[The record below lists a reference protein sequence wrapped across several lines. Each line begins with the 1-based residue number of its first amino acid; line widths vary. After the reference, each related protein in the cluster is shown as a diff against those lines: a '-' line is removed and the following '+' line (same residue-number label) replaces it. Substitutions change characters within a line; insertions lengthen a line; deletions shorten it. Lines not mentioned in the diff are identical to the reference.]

1 MFLAKSSVAVFLQM
15 PAKNEFSKRENDEKS
30 IAHSG
35 TAFAVLSLRNG
46 GAIMRLRFSIVGL
59 SLAGLLLS
67 NPTQGL
73 ASDEY
78 LRPMNPEVSATHEKI
93 RENPSQGSTQQRSMA
108 EPSEIASH
116 ASFQTASVDYCYR
129 GSVMD
134 PMTGEMVDFYVLCTE
149 GETGYAID
157 IA

>member
-1 MFLAKSSVAVFLQM
+1 
-15 PAKNEFSKRENDEKS
+15 
-30 IAHSG
+30 
-35 TAFAVLSLRNG
+35 
-46 GAIMRLRFSIVGL
+46 MRLHLSIIGL
-59 SLAGLLLS
+59 SLAGLLLG

-73 ASDEY
+73 ANDEY
-78 LRPMNPEVSATHEKI
+78 LRPTNPELSATHEKI

-108 EPSEIASH
+108 EPSEIAVH

-134 PMTGEMVDFYVLCTE
+134 PVTGEMVDFYVLCTE
-149 GETGYAID
+149 GETGYHID